1 MFTTALSMYVN
12 SQTHIFIQL
21 NIMNLIM
28 SLNQGTLKLAFVY
41 QDMKKTVPLTT
52 ITLDRPKY
60 IIQELHKI

>member
-1 MFTTALSMYVN
+1 MFTTAFSMYVN

-28 SLNQGTLKLAFVY
+28 SLHQGTLKLAFVC